1 MGTVLRK
8 TSRAFAKV
16 YRLTAFGLA
25 NAIPRFSPRNPIRIE
40 LFRRAGMK
48 ISEGVVIWGP
58 VTAVPLEGLGNISIG
73 AASFLNTET
82 RFGCPEASIS
92 IGERVQVGPRVSF
105 ESVNHGPARENGQR
119 GAISG
124 AIVVQDRVWIGAG
137 AIILPGVSIGAGA
150 NVAAGAVVTRDVPAG
165 VTVAGVPARIIRS
178 PAQESDRAAPDN
190 EGCVV

>member
-105 ESVNHGPARENGQR
+105 ESVNHGPAREDGKNGR
-119 GAISG
+119 
-124 AIVVQDRVWIGAG
+124 VVWSDEEFIDA
-137 AIILPGVSIGAGA
+137 
-150 NVAAGAVVTRDVPAG
+150 VASLTRDRRKLDSMGAESARMAVKWSWEI
-165 VTVAGVPARIIRS
+165 VAEKWL
-178 PAQESDRAAPDN
+178 AQLN
-190 EGCVV
+190 HCIGLQK

>member
-1 MGTVLRK
+1 MVKVLRR
-8 TSRAFAKV
+8 TLRVFVQV

-25 NAIPRFSPRNPIRIE
+25 NAIPRLPPINPLRIAF
-40 LFRRAGMK
+40 FRLAGMK

-58 VTAVPLEGLGNISIG
+58 VTAVPLDGLGNISIG

-105 ESVNHGPARENGQR
+105 ETVNHGPARDNGQR

-124 AIVVQDRVWIGAG
+124 AIVVKDRVWIGAG
-137 AIILPGVSIGAGA
+137 AIILPGVVIGAGA
-150 NVAAGAVVTRDVPAG
+150 NIAAGAVVNCDVPAG
-165 VTVAGVPARIIRS
+165 ATVGGVPARIIRR
-178 PAQESDRAAPDN
+178 AGSDTQGGEA
-190 EGCVV
+190 